1 MPIDERWSRLG
12 PASNY
17 VNLEGIEFREYQ
29 YNIIKA
35 IFEKGNTLV
44 VLPTGLGKTLI
55 AVYSMADSLSSN
67 RKAMLLAPT
76 KPLAEQHYL
85 TLQKMLKLKEGE
97 LMLLLGTTNKTK
109 REEQMANA
117 RVIVATPQTVA
128 NELKK
133 GTLDISRYH
142 SAVFDECH
150 KAVGKYAY
158 TYIADTCSEFG
169 VKTIGLTASPGSK
182 KEKIKKLLQT
192 LKTEHIE
199 SRVSS
204 DYDVSKYVMPKSM
217 HIMDIEMTD
226 RIKEMAA
233 MLRPI

>member
-55 AVYSMADSLSSN
+55 AVYSIADSLSSN

-85 TLQKMLKLKEGE
+85 TLQKMLKLKENE

-109 REEQMANA
+109 REGQMSEA

-128 NELKK
+128 NEIKK

-142 SAVFDECH
+142 SAVFD
-150 KAVGKYAY
+150 
-158 TYIADTCSEFG
+158 
-169 VKTIGLTASPGSK
+169 
-182 KEKIKKLLQT
+182 
-192 LKTEHIE
+192 
-199 SRVSS
+199 
-204 DYDVSKYVMPKSM
+204 
-217 HIMDIEMTD
+217 
-226 RIKEMAA
+226 
-233 MLRPI
+233 